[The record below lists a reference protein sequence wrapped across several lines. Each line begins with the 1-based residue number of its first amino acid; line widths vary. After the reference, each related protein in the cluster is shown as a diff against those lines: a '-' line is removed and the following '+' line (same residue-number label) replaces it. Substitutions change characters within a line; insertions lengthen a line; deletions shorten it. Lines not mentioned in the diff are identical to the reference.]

1 MKITHG
7 FSDGIRTSFKALPY
21 MIQNKML
28 IWFLPAFFLT
38 LALSYGAFVLIDM
51 AVDSADSLYTN
62 TFGEHSLDVCGEG
75 MMVID
80 CIVEVFRAIG
90 AYMLSIVIWVSL
102 FWLKIKLLKYFVLAF
117 LGPVMSVI
125 SDVTEEKLT
134 GVKRPFSLK
143 KFIREVFRGIRTA
156 LLYFFIELFLALL
169 LLVVALVAGWVFPVL
184 LPFIAPIE
192 IIVAFTIGAFFY
204 GAAALDY
211 VWEREDVGAF
221 GSLGMAYK
229 SRRLAI
235 GIGVPFA
242 IWMAIPIVNF
252 TLAPIF
258 APALATVAAVL
269 ALKGDREKNSSAQ

>member
-1 MKITHG
+1 
-7 FSDGIRTSFKALPY
+7 

-38 LALSYGAFVLIDM
+38 LALSYGAIALIDM
-51 AVDSADSLYTN
+51 AVDSVDSLYTN
-62 TFGEHSLDVCGEG
+62 TFGVHSLDVCGEG
-75 MMVID
+75 MIVID
-80 CIVEVFRAIG
+80 CIEEVFRAIG

-156 LLYFFIELFLALL
+156 LLYLFIELFLALL

-184 LPFIAPIE
+184 LPFIAPLE
-192 IIVAFTIGAFFY
+192 IIIAFTIGAFFY

-242 IWMAIPIVNF
+242 IWMAIPIVKF

>member
-38 LALSYGAFVLIDM
+38 LALSYGAIALIDM
-51 AVDSADSLYTN
+51 AVDSVDSLYTN
-62 TFGEHSLDVCGEG
+62 TFGVHSLDVCGEG
-75 MMVID
+75 MIVID
-80 CIVEVFRAIG
+80 CIEEVFRAIG
-90 AYMLSIVIWVSL
+90 SYMLSIVIWVGL

-134 GVKRPFSLK
+134 GVKRPFTLK

-156 LLYFFIELFLALL
+156 LLYLFIELFLALL

-184 LPFIAPIE
+184 LPFIAPLE

-221 GSLGMAYK
+221 GSLGLAYK
-229 SRRLAI
+229 SRRLAV

-258 APALATVAAVL
+258 APALAAVAAVL
-269 ALKGDREKNSSAQ
+269 ALKGDREKNSSSQ

>member
-7 FSDGIRTSFKALPY
+7 FSDGIRTSFKALPF
-21 MIQNKML
+21 MIKNKML

-38 LALSYGAFVLIDM
+38 IALSYGAFVLIDM
-51 AVDSADSLYTN
+51 AVDSAHSLYTN
-62 TFGEHSLDVCGEG
+62 RFGEHSLDYDGEVEFG
-75 MMVID
+75 MDWLVKL
-80 CIVEVFRAIG
+80 FWTIG
-90 AYMLSIVIWVSL
+90 SYMLSIVIWVGL

-156 LLYFFIELFLALL
+156 LLYLFIELFLALL
-169 LLVVALVAGWVFPVL
+169 LLIVALVVGWVFPVL
-184 LPFIAPIE
+184 LPFIAPLE
-192 IIVAFTIGAFFY
+192 VIVAFIIGAFFY

-221 GSLGMAYK
+221 GSLGLAFK
-229 SRRLAI
+229 SRRLAV

-269 ALKGDREKNSSAQ
+269 ALKGDGEMNSSSQ

>member
-7 FSDGIRTSFKALPY
+7 FSDGIRTSFKALPF
-21 MIQNKML
+21 MIKNKML

-38 LALSYGAFVLIDM
+38 IALSYGAFVLIDM
-51 AVDSADSLYTN
+51 AVDSAHSLYTK
-62 TFGEHSLDVCGEG
+62 TFGEHSLDYGGEVEFG
-75 MMVID
+75 MDWLVKL
-80 CIVEVFRAIG
+80 FWTIG
-90 AYMLSIVIWVSL
+90 SYMLSIVIWVGL

-143 KFIREVFRGIRTA
+143 KFIRDVFRGIRTA
-156 LLYFFIELFLALL
+156 LLYLFIELFLALL
-169 LLVVALVAGWVFPVL
+169 LLIVALVVGWVFPVL
-184 LPFIAPIE
+184 LPFIAPLE
-192 IIVAFTIGAFFY
+192 VIVAFIIGAFFY

-221 GSLGMAYK
+221 GSLGLAFK
-229 SRRLAI
+229 SRRLAV

-242 IWMAIPIVNF
+242 IWMAIPIVKF

-269 ALKGDREKNSSAQ
+269 ALKGDREKNSSAR

>member
-38 LALSYGAFVLIDM
+38 LALSYGAIALIDM
-51 AVDSADSLYTN
+51 AVDSVDSLYTN
-62 TFGEHSLDVCGEG
+62 TFGVHSLDVCGEG
-75 MMVID
+75 MIVID
-80 CIVEVFRAIG
+80 CIEEVFRAIG
-90 AYMLSIVIWVSL
+90 SYMLSIVIWVGL

-134 GVKRPFSLK
+134 GVKRPFTLK

-156 LLYFFIELFLALL
+156 LLYLFIELFLALL

-184 LPFIAPIE
+184 LPFIAPLE

-258 APALATVAAVL
+258 APALAAVAAVL
-269 ALKGDREKNSSAQ
+269 ALKGDREKNSSSQ

>member
-38 LALSYGAFVLIDM
+38 LALSYGAFALIDM
-51 AVDSADSLYTN
+51 AVDSVDSLYTN
-62 TFGEHSLDVCGEG
+62 TFGEYSLDVCGDG
-75 MMVID
+75 MIVID
-80 CIVEVFRAIG
+80 CIEEVFRAIG
-90 AYMLSIVIWVSL
+90 SYMLSIVIWVGL

-156 LLYFFIELFLALL
+156 LLYLFIELFLALL
-169 LLVVALVAGWVFPVL
+169 LLMVALVAGWVFPVL
-184 LPFIAPIE
+184 LPFIAPLE
-192 IIVAFTIGAFFY
+192 VVVAFTIGAFFY

-229 SRRLAI
+229 SRRLAV

-258 APALATVAAVL
+258 APALAAVAAVL

>member
-38 LALSYGAFVLIDM
+38 LALSYGAFALIDM
-51 AVDSADSLYTN
+51 AVDSADRLYMD
-62 TFGEHSLDVCGEG
+62 TFGGHSLDVCGEG
-75 MMVID
+75 MIVID
-80 CIVEVFRAIG
+80 CIEEVFRAIG
-90 AYMLSIVIWVSL
+90 SYMLSIVIWVGL

-143 KFIREVFRGIRTA
+143 KFIRDVFRGIRTA
-156 LLYFFIELFLALL
+156 LLYLFIELFLALL
-169 LLVVALVAGWVFPVL
+169 LLIVALVVGWVFPVL
-184 LPFIAPIE
+184 LAFIAPIE
-192 IIVAFTIGAFFY
+192 VIVAFTIGAFFY

-229 SRRLAI
+229 SRRLAV

>member
-7 FSDGIRTSFKALPY
+7 FSDGIRTSFKALPF
-21 MIQNKML
+21 MIKNKML

-38 LALSYGAFVLIDM
+38 IALSYGAFVLIDM
-51 AVDSADSLYTN
+51 AVDSAHSLYTN
-62 TFGEHSLDVCGEG
+62 RFGEHSLDYDGEVEFG
-75 MMVID
+75 MDWLVKL
-80 CIVEVFRAIG
+80 FWTIG
-90 AYMLSIVIWVSL
+90 SYMLSIVIWVGL

-143 KFIREVFRGIRTA
+143 KFIRDVFRGIRTA
-156 LLYFFIELFLALL
+156 LLYLFIELFLALL
-169 LLVVALVAGWVFPVL
+169 LLIVALVVGWVFPVL
-184 LPFIAPIE
+184 LPFIAPLE
-192 IIVAFTIGAFFY
+192 VIVAFIIGAFFY

-221 GSLGMAYK
+221 GSLGLAFK
-229 SRRLAI
+229 SRRLAV

-242 IWMAIPIVNF
+242 IWMAIPIVKF

-269 ALKGDREKNSSAQ
+269 ALKGDGEMNSSSQ

>member
-1 MKITHG
+1 MKIKHG

-38 LALSYGAFVLIDM
+38 LALSYGAVALIDM
-51 AVDSADSLYTN
+51 AVDSADRLYTD
-62 TFGEHSLDVCGEG
+62 TFGEYSLDVCGEG
-75 MMVID
+75 VIVID
-80 CIVEVFRAIG
+80 CIEEVLRAIG
-90 AYMLSIVIWVSL
+90 SYMLSVVIWVGL

-134 GVKRPFSLK
+134 GVKRSVSLK

-156 LLYFFIELFLALL
+156 FLYLFIELFLALL
-169 LLVVALVAGWVFPVL
+169 LLVIALVAGWVFPVL
-184 LPFIAPIE
+184 LPFIAPLE
-192 IIVAFTIGAFFY
+192 VIVAFIIGAFFY

-221 GSLGMAYK
+221 GSLGLAFK
-229 SRRLAI
+229 SRSLAV

-269 ALKGDREKNSSAQ
+269 ALKGGRGKHSSSE

>member
-7 FSDGIRTSFKALPY
+7 FSDGIRTSFKALPF
-21 MIQNKML
+21 MFKHKML

-38 LALSYGAFVLIDM
+38 LALSYGAFALIDM
-51 AVDSADSLYTN
+51 AVDFVDRLYTN
-62 TFGEHSLDVCGEG
+62 AFGAHSLDVFGEG
-75 MMVID
+75 VIVMD
-80 CIVEVFRAIG
+80 CIEEVCIALG
-90 AYMLSIVIWVSL
+90 SYMLGIVVWVGL
-102 FWLKIKLLKYFVLAF
+102 FWLKIKLLKYVVLAF

-134 GVKRPFSLK
+134 GVKHPFSLK
-143 KFIREVFRGIRTA
+143 KFIRDVFRGIRTA
-156 LLYFFIELFLALL
+156 LLYLFIELFLALL

-184 LPFIAPIE
+184 LPFLAPLE
-192 IIVAFTIGAFFY
+192 VIVAFIIGAFFY
-204 GAAALDY
+204 GAVALDY
-211 VWEREDVGAF
+211 VWEREDVGAL
-221 GSLGMAYK
+221 GSLGLAYK
-229 SRRLAI
+229 SRRLAV

-269 ALKGDREKNSSAQ
+269 ALKGGEDKHSSPE

>member
-7 FSDGIRTSFKALPY
+7 FSDGIRTSFKALPF
-21 MIQNKML
+21 MIKNKML

-38 LALSYGAFVLIDM
+38 IALSYGAFVLIDM
-51 AVDSADSLYTN
+51 AVDSAHSLYTN
-62 TFGEHSLDVCGEG
+62 RFGEHSLDYDGEVEFG
-75 MMVID
+75 MDWLVKL
-80 CIVEVFRAIG
+80 FWTIG
-90 AYMLSIVIWVSL
+90 SYMLSIVIWVGL

-143 KFIREVFRGIRTA
+143 KFIRDVFRGIRTA
-156 LLYFFIELFLALL
+156 LLYLFIELFLALL
-169 LLVVALVAGWVFPVL
+169 LLIVALVVGWVFPVL
-184 LPFIAPIE
+184 LPFIAPLE
-192 IIVAFTIGAFFY
+192 VIVAFIIGAFFY

-221 GSLGMAYK
+221 GSLGLAFK
-229 SRRLAI
+229 SRRLAV

-269 ALKGDREKNSSAQ
+269 ALKGDGEMNSSSQ

>member
-51 AVDSADSLYTN
+51 AVDSADRLYTKM
-62 TFGEHSLDVCGEG
+62 FGEHSVDVCGEG
-75 MMVID
+75 MIVID
-80 CIVEVFRAIG
+80 CIEEVFRAIG
-90 AYMLSIVIWVSL
+90 SYMLSIVIWVGL

-184 LPFIAPIE
+184 LPFIVPLE
-192 IIVAFTIGAFFY
+192 VIVAFTIGAFFY

-211 VWEREDVGAF
+211 VWEREDMGAF
-221 GSLGMAYK
+221 GSLGMAFK
-229 SRRLAI
+229 SRRLAV

>member
-38 LALSYGAFVLIDM
+38 LALSYGAFALIDM
-51 AVDSADSLYTN
+51 AVDSLDRLYMN
-62 TFGEHSLDVCGEG
+62 TFGEYSLDVCGDG
-75 MMVID
+75 MIVID
-80 CIVEVFRAIG
+80 CIEEVFRAIG
-90 AYMLSIVIWVSL
+90 SYMLSIVIWVGL

-156 LLYFFIELFLALL
+156 LLYLFIELFLALL
-169 LLVVALVAGWVFPVL
+169 LLVVALVAGLVFPVL
-184 LPFIAPIE
+184 LPFIAPLE
-192 IIVAFTIGAFFY
+192 VIVAFTIGAFFY

-229 SRRLAI
+229 SRRLAV

-258 APALATVAAVL
+258 APALAAVAAVL
-269 ALKGDREKNSSAQ
+269 ALKGDREKNSSSQ

>member
-1 MKITHG
+1 MKIKHG

-38 LALSYGAFVLIDM
+38 LALSYGAVALIDM
-51 AVDSADSLYTN
+51 AVDSVDRLYTD
-62 TFGEHSLDVCGEG
+62 TFGEYSLDVCGEG
-75 MMVID
+75 VIVID
-80 CIVEVFRAIG
+80 CIEEVLRAIG
-90 AYMLSIVIWVSL
+90 SYMLSVVIWVGL

-134 GVKRPFSLK
+134 GVKRYVSLK

-156 LLYFFIELFLALL
+156 FLYLFIELFLALL
-169 LLVVALVAGWVFPVL
+169 LLVIALVAGWVFPVL
-184 LPFIAPIE
+184 LPFIAPLE
-192 IIVAFTIGAFFY
+192 VIVAFIIGAFFY

-221 GSLGMAYK
+221 GSLGLAFK
-229 SRRLAI
+229 SRSLAV

-252 TLAPIF
+252 TIAPIF

-269 ALKGDREKNSSAQ
+269 ALKGGRGKHSSSE

>member
-21 MIQNKML
+21 MIKNNML

-38 LALSYGAFVLIDM
+38 LALSYGAFAIIKL
-51 AVDSADSLYTN
+51 AVDSADILYTD
-62 TFGEHSLDVCGEG
+62 TFGEHSMDVCGEVKFG
-75 MMVID
+75 MD
-80 CIVEVFRAIG
+80 CLVEVFRAIG
-90 AYMLSIVIWVSL
+90 SYMLSIVIWVGL

-143 KFIREVFRGIRTA
+143 KFIRDVFRGIRTA
-156 LLYFFIELFLALL
+156 LLYLFIELFLALL
-169 LLVVALVAGWVFPVL
+169 LLIVALVVGWVFPVL
-184 LPFIAPIE
+184 LPFIAPLEVIL
-192 IIVAFTIGAFFY
+192 AFIIGAFFY

-221 GSLGMAYK
+221 GSLGLAFK
-229 SRRLAI
+229 SRRLAV

-269 ALKGDREKNSSAQ
+269 ALKGDGEMNSSSQ

>member
-38 LALSYGAFVLIDM
+38 LALSYGAFALIDM
-51 AVDSADSLYTN
+51 AVDSVDSLYTN
-62 TFGEHSLDVCGEG
+62 TFGEYSLDVCGDG
-75 MMVID
+75 MIVID
-80 CIVEVFRAIG
+80 CIEEVFRAIG
-90 AYMLSIVIWVSL
+90 SYMLSIVIWVGL

-156 LLYFFIELFLALL
+156 LLYLFIELFLALL

-184 LPFIAPIE
+184 LPFIAPLE
-192 IIVAFTIGAFFY
+192 VIVAFTIGAVFY

-229 SRRLAI
+229 SRRLAV

-258 APALATVAAVL
+258 APALAAVAAVL
-269 ALKGDREKNSSAQ
+269 ALKGDREKNSSSQ

>member
-28 IWFLPAFFLT
+28 IWFLPALFLT

-75 MMVID
+75 MIVMD
-80 CIVEVFRAIG
+80 CIEEVFRAIG

-143 KFIREVFRGIRTA
+143 KFVREVFRGIRTA
-156 LLYFFIELFLALL
+156 LLYLFIELFLALL

-184 LPFIAPIE
+184 LPFIAPLE

>member
-1 MKITHG
+1 M
-7 FSDGIRTSFKALPY
+7 
-21 MIQNKML
+21 
-28 IWFLPAFFLT
+28 
-38 LALSYGAFVLIDM
+38 
-51 AVDSADSLYTN
+51 
-62 TFGEHSLDVCGEG
+62 DVCGEVKFG
-75 MMVID
+75 MD
-80 CIVEVFRAIG
+80 CLVEVFRAIG
-90 AYMLSIVIWVSL
+90 SYMLSIVIWVGL

-156 LLYFFIELFLALL
+156 LLYLFIELFLALL

-184 LPFIAPIE
+184 LPFIAPLE
-192 IIVAFTIGAFFY
+192 VIVAFTIGAFFY

-211 VWEREDVGAF
+211 VWEREDMGAF
-221 GSLGMAYK
+221 GSLGMAFK
-229 SRRLAI
+229 SRRLAV

-269 ALKGDREKNSSAQ
+269 ALKGDKEKNSSAQ

>member
-1 MKITHG
+1 MKIKHG

-38 LALSYGAFVLIDM
+38 LALSYGAVALIDM
-51 AVDSADSLYTN
+51 AVDSADRLYTD
-62 TFGEHSLDVCGEG
+62 TFGEYSLDVCGEG
-75 MMVID
+75 VIVID
-80 CIVEVFRAIG
+80 CIEEVLRAIG
-90 AYMLSIVIWVSL
+90 SYMLSVVIWVGL

-134 GVKRPFSLK
+134 GVKRSVSLK

-156 LLYFFIELFLALL
+156 FLYLFIELFLALL
-169 LLVVALVAGWVFPVL
+169 LLVIALVAGWVFPVL
-184 LPFIAPIE
+184 LPFIAPLE
-192 IIVAFTIGAFFY
+192 VIVAFIIGAFFY

-221 GSLGMAYK
+221 GSLGLAFK
-229 SRRLAI
+229 SRSLAV

-252 TLAPIF
+252 TIAPIF

-269 ALKGDREKNSSAQ
+269 ALKGGRGKHSSSK

>member
-38 LALSYGAFVLIDM
+38 LALSYGALALIDM
-51 AVDSADSLYTN
+51 AVDSADRLYTD
-62 TFGEHSLDVCGEG
+62 TFGGHSLDVCGEG
-75 MMVID
+75 MIVID
-80 CIVEVFRAIG
+80 CIEEVFRAIG
-90 AYMLSIVIWVSL
+90 SYMLSIVIWVGL

-156 LLYFFIELFLALL
+156 LLYLFIELFLALL

-184 LPFIAPIE
+184 LPFIAPLE

-229 SRRLAI
+229 SRRLAV

-242 IWMAIPIVNF
+242 VWMAIPIVNF

-269 ALKGDREKNSSAQ
+269 VLKRGREKS

>member
-7 FSDGIRTSFKALPY
+7 FSDGIRTSFKALPF
-21 MIQNKML
+21 MIKNKML

-38 LALSYGAFVLIDM
+38 IALSYGAFVLIDM
-51 AVDSADSLYTN
+51 AVDSAHSLYTKR
-62 TFGEHSLDVCGEG
+62 FGEHSLDYDGEVEFG
-75 MMVID
+75 MDWLVKL
-80 CIVEVFRAIG
+80 FWTIG
-90 AYMLSIVIWVSL
+90 SYMLSIVIWVGL

-143 KFIREVFRGIRTA
+143 KFIRDVFRGIRTA
-156 LLYFFIELFLALL
+156 LLYLFIELFLALL
-169 LLVVALVAGWVFPVL
+169 LLIVALVVGWVFPVL
-184 LPFIAPIE
+184 LPFIAPLE
-192 IIVAFTIGAFFY
+192 VIVAFIIGAFFY

-221 GSLGMAYK
+221 GSLGLAFK
-229 SRRLAI
+229 SRRLAV

-269 ALKGDREKNSSAQ
+269 ALKGDREKNSSAR

>member
-28 IWFLPAFFLT
+28 IWFLPALFLT

-62 TFGEHSLDVCGEG
+62 TFGEHSLDVCGKG
-75 MMVID
+75 MIVMD
-80 CIVEVFRAIG
+80 CIEEVFRAIG

-156 LLYFFIELFLALL
+156 LLYLFIELFLALL

-184 LPFIAPIE
+184 LPFIAPLE

>member
-21 MIQNKML
+21 MIKNNML
-28 IWFLPAFFLT
+28 LWFLPAFFLT
-38 LALSYGAFVLIDM
+38 LALSYGAFALIDM
-51 AVDSADSLYTN
+51 AVDSADRLYTD
-62 TFGEHSLDVCGEG
+62 TFGEHSMDVCGEG
-75 MMVID
+75 MIVMD
-80 CIVEVFRAIG
+80 CIEEVFRAIG
-90 AYMLSIVIWVSL
+90 SYMLSIVIWVGL

-125 SDVTEEKLT
+125 SDVTEEKII

-143 KFIREVFRGIRTA
+143 KFISEVFRGIRTA
-156 LLYFFIELFLALL
+156 FLYLFIELFLAFL
-169 LLVVALVAGWVFPVL
+169 LLVIALFAGWVFPVL
-184 LPFIAPIE
+184 LPFLTPLEVIF
-192 IIVAFTIGAFFY
+192 AFIIGAFFY

-221 GSLGMAYK
+221 GSLGLAFK
-229 SRRLAI
+229 FRRLAV

-269 ALKGDREKNSSAQ
+269 ALKGDGKISRPE

>member
-1 MKITHG
+1 MKIMHG
-7 FSDGIRTSFKALPY
+7 FSDGIRTSFKALPF
-21 MIQNKML
+21 MIRNKML

-38 LALSYGAFVLIDM
+38 LALSYGAFALIDM
-51 AVDSADSLYTN
+51 AVDSADNLYTN

-75 MMVID
+75 MIVMD
-80 CIVEVFRAIG
+80 CIEEVFRAIG
-90 AYMLSIVIWVSL
+90 SYMLSVVIWVGL
-102 FWLKIKLLKYFVLAF
+102 FWLKIKLLKYVVLAF

-143 KFIREVFRGIRTA
+143 KFLLEVFRGIRTA
-156 LLYFFIELFLALL
+156 LLYLFIELFLAIL
-169 LLVVALVAGWVFPVL
+169 LLVIALVAGWVFPVL
-184 LPFIAPIE
+184 LPFIAPLE
-192 IIVAFTIGAFFY
+192 VIVAFIIGAFFY

-229 SRRLAI
+229 SRRLAV

-269 ALKGDREKNSSAQ
+269 ALKGEGKKNSSSQ

>member
-75 MMVID
+75 MIVID
-80 CIVEVFRAIG
+80 CIEEVFRAIG

-156 LLYFFIELFLALL
+156 LLYLFIELFLALL

-184 LPFIAPIE
+184 LPFIAPLE
-192 IIVAFTIGAFFY
+192 IIIAFTIGAFFY

>member
-1 MKITHG
+1 
-7 FSDGIRTSFKALPY
+7 
-21 MIQNKML
+21 
-28 IWFLPAFFLT
+28 
-38 LALSYGAFVLIDM
+38 
-51 AVDSADSLYTN
+51 
-62 TFGEHSLDVCGEG
+62 
-75 MMVID
+75 
-80 CIVEVFRAIG
+80 
-90 AYMLSIVIWVSL
+90 MLSVVIWVGL

-134 GVKRPFSLK
+134 GVKRSVSLK

-156 LLYFFIELFLALL
+156 FLYLFIELFLALL
-169 LLVVALVAGWVFPVL
+169 LLVIALVAGWVFPVL
-184 LPFIAPIE
+184 LPFIAPLE
-192 IIVAFTIGAFFY
+192 VIVAFIIGAFFY

-221 GSLGMAYK
+221 GSLGLAFK
-229 SRRLAI
+229 SRSLAV

-269 ALKGDREKNSSAQ
+269 ALKGGRGKHSSSE

>member
-7 FSDGIRTSFKALPY
+7 FSDGIRTSFKALPF
-21 MIQNKML
+21 MFKHKML

-38 LALSYGAFVLIDM
+38 LALSYGAFALIDM
-51 AVDSADSLYTN
+51 AVDFVDRLYTN
-62 TFGEHSLDVCGEG
+62 AFGEHSLDVCGEG
-75 MMVID
+75 MIVMD
-80 CIVEVFRAIG
+80 CIEEVCIALG
-90 AYMLSIVIWVSL
+90 SYMLGIVVWVGL
-102 FWLKIKLLKYFVLAF
+102 FWLKIKLLKYVVLAF

-134 GVKRPFSLK
+134 GVKHPFSLK
-143 KFIREVFRGIRTA
+143 KFIRDVFRGIRTA
-156 LLYFFIELFLALL
+156 LLYLFIELFLALL

-184 LPFIAPIE
+184 LPFLAPLE
-192 IIVAFTIGAFFY
+192 VIVAFIIGAFFY

-211 VWEREDVGAF
+211 VWEREDVGAL
-221 GSLGMAYK
+221 GSLGLAYK
-229 SRRLAI
+229 SRRLAV

-269 ALKGDREKNSSAQ
+269 ALKGGEDKHSSPE

>member
-38 LALSYGAFVLIDM
+38 LALSYGAFALIDM
-51 AVDSADSLYTN
+51 AVDSLDRLYMN
-62 TFGEHSLDVCGEG
+62 TFGEYSLDVCGDG
-75 MMVID
+75 MIVID
-80 CIVEVFRAIG
+80 CIEEVFRALG
-90 AYMLSIVIWVSL
+90 SYMLSIVIWVGL

-125 SDVTEEKLT
+125 SDVTEAKLT

-169 LLVVALVAGWVFPVL
+169 LLVGALVAGWVFPVL
-184 LPFIAPIE
+184 LPFIAPLE
-192 IIVAFTIGAFFY
+192 VIVAFTIGAFFY

-221 GSLGMAYK
+221 GSLGLAYK
-229 SRRLAI
+229 SRRLAV

>member
-7 FSDGIRTSFKALPY
+7 FSDGIRTSFKALPF
-21 MIQNKML
+21 MIKNKML

-38 LALSYGAFVLIDM
+38 IALSYGAFVLIDM
-51 AVDSADSLYTN
+51 AVDSAHSLYTKR
-62 TFGEHSLDVCGEG
+62 FGEHSLDYDGEVEFG
-75 MMVID
+75 MDWLVKL
-80 CIVEVFRAIG
+80 FWTIG
-90 AYMLSIVIWVSL
+90 SYMLSIVIWVGL

-143 KFIREVFRGIRTA
+143 KFIRDVFRGIRTA
-156 LLYFFIELFLALL
+156 LLYLFIELFLALL
-169 LLVVALVAGWVFPVL
+169 LLIVALVVGWVFPVL
-184 LPFIAPIE
+184 LPFIAPLE
-192 IIVAFTIGAFFY
+192 VIVAFIIGAFFY

-221 GSLGMAYK
+221 GSLGLAFK
-229 SRRLAI
+229 SRRLAV

-242 IWMAIPIVNF
+242 IWMAIPIVKF

-269 ALKGDREKNSSAQ
+269 ALKGDGEMNSSSQ

>member
-1 MKITHG
+1 MKIKHG

-38 LALSYGAFVLIDM
+38 LALSYGAVALIDM
-51 AVDSADSLYTN
+51 AVDSADRLYTD
-62 TFGEHSLDVCGEG
+62 TFGEYSLDVCGEG
-75 MMVID
+75 VIVID
-80 CIVEVFRAIG
+80 CIEEVLRAIG
-90 AYMLSIVIWVSL
+90 SYMLSVVIWVGL

-134 GVKRPFSLK
+134 GVKRSVSLK

-156 LLYFFIELFLALL
+156 FLYLFIELFLALL
-169 LLVVALVAGWVFPVL
+169 LLVIALVAGWVFPVL
-184 LPFIAPIE
+184 LPFIAPLE
-192 IIVAFTIGAFFY
+192 VIVAFIIGAFFY

-221 GSLGMAYK
+221 GSLGLAFK
-229 SRRLAI
+229 SRSLAV

-252 TLAPIF
+252 TIAPIF

-269 ALKGDREKNSSAQ
+269 ALKGGRGKQSSSE

>member
-7 FSDGIRTSFKALPY
+7 FSDGIRTSFKALPF
-21 MIQNKML
+21 MFKHKML

-38 LALSYGAFVLIDM
+38 LALSYGAFALIDM
-51 AVDSADSLYTN
+51 AVDFVDRLYTN
-62 TFGEHSLDVCGEG
+62 AFGEHSLDVCGEG
-75 MMVID
+75 MIVMD
-80 CIVEVFRAIG
+80 CIEEVCIALG
-90 AYMLSIVIWVSL
+90 SYMLGIVVWVGL
-102 FWLKIKLLKYFVLAF
+102 FWLKIKLLKYVVLAF

-134 GVKRPFSLK
+134 GVKHPFSLK
-143 KFIREVFRGIRTA
+143 KFIRDVFRGIRTA
-156 LLYFFIELFLALL
+156 LLYLFIELFLAIL
-169 LLVVALVAGWVFPVL
+169 LLVIALVAGWVFPVL
-184 LPFIAPIE
+184 LPFLAPLE
-192 IIVAFTIGAFFY
+192 VIVAFIIGAFFY

-211 VWEREDVGAF
+211 VWEREDVGAL
-221 GSLGMAYK
+221 GSLGLAYK
-229 SRRLAI
+229 SRRLAV

-269 ALKGDREKNSSAQ
+269 ALKGGEEKHSSPE

>member
-38 LALSYGAFVLIDM
+38 LALSYGAFALIDM
-51 AVDSADSLYTN
+51 AVDSVDSLYTN
-62 TFGEHSLDVCGEG
+62 TFGEYSLDVCGDG
-75 MMVID
+75 MIVID
-80 CIVEVFRAIG
+80 CIEEVFRAIG
-90 AYMLSIVIWVSL
+90 SYMLSIVIWVGL

-156 LLYFFIELFLALL
+156 LLYLFIELFLALL

-184 LPFIAPIE
+184 LPFIAPLE
-192 IIVAFTIGAFFY
+192 VIVAFTIGAFFY

-229 SRRLAI
+229 SRRLAV

-242 IWMAIPIVNF
+242 VWMAIPIVNF

-269 ALKGDREKNSSAQ
+269 VLKRGREKS

>member
-1 MKITHG
+1 MKISHG

-21 MIQNKML
+21 MIKNKML
-28 IWFLPAFFLT
+28 IWFLPSFFLT
-38 LALSYGAFVLIDM
+38 IALSYGAFVLIDM
-51 AVDSADSLYTN
+51 AVDSADSLYTK
-62 TFGEHSLDVCGEG
+62 TFGEHSVDVCGEG
-75 MMVID
+75 MIVID
-80 CIVEVFRAIG
+80 CIEEVFRAIG
-90 AYMLSIVIWVSL
+90 SYMLSIVIWVGL

-143 KFIREVFRGIRTA
+143 KFIRDVFRGIRTS
-156 LLYFFIELFLALL
+156 LLYLFIELFLALL
-169 LLVVALVAGWVFPVL
+169 LLVIALFAGWIFPVL
-184 LPFIAPIE
+184 LPIIAPLE
-192 IIVAFTIGAFFY
+192 VIVAFIIGAFFY

-229 SRRLAI
+229 SRRLAV

-258 APALATVAAVL
+258 APAFATVAAVL
-269 ALKGDREKNSSAQ
+269 ALKGEGEKDLSSQ